1 MIKDLTKDE
10 MLWRY
15 ENLMEFITN
24 EIDENGI
31 KKQPEDEDV
40 NYINDLISGSLVYLH
55 KAGAIK
61 IILHDDKGV
70 DGALFTASRE
80 ECVNTSW
87 IEPDED
93 EITYGDR
100 PNNKEI
106 PVPVLFDEKGNEK
119 YTNISLVFNFPNSN
133 IGSLCKNMIK
143 YLRESCKTDV
153 NVINSVI
160 FLKYCVKDEYYIACL
175 RRVMSFAFIE
185 DFWTSSLQIPSEVE
199 DIIEMVMEVP
209 AQDVY
214 DPFMRTG
221 TNLFYANGKY
231 YAQATNKY
239 FMYATMLWAGVMGR
253 DTEHIEYADCV
264 KSWDATDCDFIMVT
278 PEFGREVVT
287 SDGETESISDFSLE
301 KVLGSMIVKSR
312 RALLLLPTSAL
323 TSNGKSAKLRHDITE
338 ANLLDTVV
346 LLPANVFNKTSIAAT
361 IIYLKAGRKQDDT
374 ITFVDLSSFIKEKE
388 DLDEEKETIDIDQV
402 KEALDK
408 NDKSIINEVY
418 VSDVKERDYEW
429 YAPNYME
436 NVKKSPAGNREVLLS
451 ELLEP
456 LEDSEVGIN
465 IFSRKIIR
473 EEYLVSDP
481 FVEYVQKLEPA
492 RLTAKV
498 KSYLSSLNESE
509 DEEEGE
515 EDKEEDDENKYDMYK
530 GSPFVVQYG
539 EKELKTYYH
548 EFEYDLFRDVSVPK
562 SCHAYRINP
571 DLIDVNY
578 LRFLLAQIDK
588 ESNGELRRNGIKRW
602 SGDKGIN
609 PVLSIPLSLEDQR
622 RIYEDAKLNAAVEKA
637 RKEGLDKAIDSMK
650 QEYMMEVRMRKHDM
664 KPFLSQLDSQ
674 AKLITFYLDKI
685 EGNDDVV
692 SAIRQKLTGISN
704 AVSELRLHLNRLTE
718 EDIYGTPE
726 VFNPLEI
733 LNELTGTFSNYS
745 VALEVDMV
753 ALKEAQIDIP
763 EIFISKVDFS
773 TLATTI
779 IENAVSHAFTGEDK
793 DYKVLITLSYNA
805 NKDVFT
811 IDFKNNGNPM
821 PQGMDKFRYGLKGE
835 KGAKSQGSGLGG
847 YRVKSITRHYNGD
860 YDVFCNRMQNTT
872 TIRVMFPKYNANE

>member
-15 ENLMEFITN
+15 ANLMEFISN

-31 KKQPEDEDV
+31 EKQSEDKDV
-40 NYINDLISGSLVYLH
+40 DYINDLISGSLVYLQ
-55 KAGAIK
+55 KAGAIN
-61 IILHDDKGV
+61 IVLHNDEIV
-70 DGALFTASRE
+70 DGVMFTSSRE

-119 YTNISLVFNFPNSN
+119 YTKISLVFDFPNSN
-133 IGSLCKNMIK
+133 IGRLCKRMIE
-143 YLRESCKTDV
+143 YLRNSCKKDV
-153 NVINSVI
+153 NVINSVV
-160 FLKYCVKDEYYIACL
+160 FLKYCVKEEFYIACL
-175 RRVMSFAFIE
+175 RRVMLFAFI
-185 DFWTSSLQIPSEVE
+185 DDTWTNSLQIPSEVD
-199 DIIEMVMEVP
+199 DIIEMVMEDA

-231 YAQATNKY
+231 HAQATNKY
-239 FMYATMLWAGVMGR
+239 FMYATMLWAGVMGS
-253 DTEHIEYADCV
+253 DTEHIEYVDCV
-264 KSWDATDCDFIMVT
+264 SNWDATDCDFIIVT
-278 PEFGREVVT
+278 PEFGKEVVT
-287 SDGETESISDFSLE
+287 SDNETESISSFSLE
-301 KVLGSMIVKSR
+301 KVLGSMNVENR
-312 RALLLLPTSAL
+312 RALLLLPASAL
-323 TSNGKSAKLRHDITE
+323 TSNGKTAKLRHDITE

-361 IIYLKAGRKQDDT
+361 IIYLKTGRKQDDP
-374 ITFVDLSSFIKEKE
+374 INFADLSSFILDK
-388 DLDEEKETIDIDQV
+388 DLLDDLRDEEKDTIDIDKV
-402 KEALDK
+402 KEIVDK
-408 NDKSIINEVY
+408 NDKMFINEVS
-418 VSDVKERDYEW
+418 VSDIQEREYEW
-429 YAPNYME
+429 YAPNYM
-436 NVKKSPAGNREVLLS
+436 NHVKQVPAGYRKLLLS

-456 LEDSEVGIN
+456 SEEEGTVL
-465 IFSRKIIR
+465 FSGVMVR
-473 EEYLVSDP
+473 EEYLVSNP
-481 FVEYVQKLEPA
+481 FEEYEQNPKLGKH
-492 RLTAKV
+492 L
-498 KSYLSSLNESE
+498 LSLINH
-509 DEEEGE
+509 
-515 EDKEEDDENKYDMYK
+515 EDKEDDAEEDADNYDVYK

-548 EFEYDLFRDVSVPK
+548 ELVTNFDMFRTVSVPK
-562 SCHAYRINP
+562 NCCAYRINP

-578 LRFLLAQIDK
+578 LRLLLAQIDK

-602 SGDKGIN
+602 SGGKGIN
-609 PVLSIPLSLEDQR
+609 PILLIPLSLDEQR

-685 EGNDDVV
+685 EGNDEVV
-692 SAIRQKLTGISN
+692 TAIRQKLTGISN

-718 EDIYGTPE
+718 EDIYGSPE
-726 VFNPLEI
+726 VMNPLEI

-745 VALEVDMV
+745 VALEVDTV
-753 ALKEAQIDIP
+753 ALKEAKIDTP

-779 IENAVSHAFTGEDK
+779 IENAVTHAFTDEGE
-793 DYKVLITLSYNA
+793 DYKVLISLSYNA

-835 KGAKSQGSGLGG
+835 KGAKSHGTGLGG

-872 TIRVMFPKYNANE
+872 TIRVIFPKYNSHE

>member
-1 MIKDLTKDE
+1 MMMELTKDE

-15 ENLMEFITN
+15 ESLMDYITN
-24 EIDENGI
+24 EIEENGI
-31 KKQPEDEDV
+31 ELQPEDKDV
-40 NYINDLISGSLVYLH
+40 DYFNDLISGSLVYLQ
-55 KAGAIK
+55 KAGAIN
-61 IILHDDKGV
+61 IFLHNEDDV
-70 DGALFTASRE
+70 DGAMFTSTRE
-80 ECVNTSW
+80 ECIKTSW
-87 IEPDED
+87 IEPTED
-93 EITYGDR
+93 DMTYFDR
-100 PNNKEI
+100 PSKKEI
-106 PVPVLFDEKGNEK
+106 PVPVLFDEKGYEK
-119 YTNISLVFNFPNSN
+119 YTKISLVFNFPNSN
-133 IGSLCKNMIK
+133 IGKLCERMIA
-143 YLRESCKTDV
+143 YLRNSCKKDV
-153 NVINSVI
+153 NVINSVV
-160 FLKYCVKDEYYIACL
+160 FLKYCVKEEFYIACL
-175 RRVMSFAFIE
+175 RRVMIGAFI
-185 DFWTSSLQIPSEVE
+185 DDHWTSSLQIPTEVD
-199 DIIEMVMEVP
+199 DIIDMIKDDDTI
-209 AQDVY
+209 DVY

-231 YAQATNKY
+231 HAQATNKY
-239 FMYATMLWAGVMGR
+239 YMYATMLWAGVIGL

-264 KSWDATDCDFIMVT
+264 SNWDASDCDFIMVT

-287 SDGETESISDFSLE
+287 SDGETESISSFSLE
-301 KVLGSMIVKSR
+301 KVLGSMNIENR
-312 RALLLLPTSAL
+312 RALLLLPASVL
-323 TSNGKSAKLRHDITE
+323 TSNGKMAKLRHDITE

-361 IIYLKAGRKQDDT
+361 IIYLKNGRKQDDH
-374 ITFVDLSSFIKEKE
+374 ITFVDLSSFIIDKDEVDE
-388 DLDEEKETIDIDQV
+388 YLDEEKDIIDINQV
-402 KEALDK
+402 KKAIDENNK
-408 NDKSIINEVY
+408 KFINEVS
-418 VSDVKERDYEW
+418 VSDVKEREYEW
-429 YAPNYME
+429 YVPNYMDH
-436 NVKKSPAGNREVLLS
+436 VKQVPAGYRNILLS

-456 LEDSEVGIN
+456 LEDGEL
-465 IFSRKIIR
+465 FSYSGNCIR
-473 EEYLVSDP
+473 EEYLVSNP
-481 FVEYVQKLEPA
+481 FEEYEQNPKQGEPYILKNKIRQAVGLE
-492 RLTAKV
+492 
-498 KSYLSSLNESE
+498 
-509 DEEEGE
+509 D
-515 EDKEEDDENKYDMYK
+515 DKEDDDKYEYDVYK
-530 GSPFVVQYG
+530 GTPFVVQYG

-548 EFEYDLFRDVSVPK
+548 EFNSIMFRDVCVPK
-562 SCHAYRINP
+562 SCCAYRINT

-578 LRFLLAQIDK
+578 LRLLLAQIDK

-602 SGDKGIN
+602 SGGKGIN
-609 PVLSIPLSLEDQR
+609 PVLLIPLSLEEQKH
-622 RIYEDAKLNAAVEKA
+622 IYEAAKLNAAVEKA

-718 EDIYGTPE
+718 EDIYGSPE
-726 VFNPLEI
+726 VVNPLEI

-745 VALEVDMV
+745 VTLEVDMV
-753 ALKEAQIDIP
+753 ALKEAQIDTP

>member
-1 MIKDLTKDE
+1 MKDLTKDE

-15 ENLMEFITN
+15 VNLTEYITN
-24 EIDENGI
+24 EIEENNI
-31 KKQPEDEDV
+31 EVQSEDKDV
-40 NYINDLISGSLVYLH
+40 DYINDLICGSLVYLL
-55 KAGAIK
+55 KAGAIN
-61 IILHDDKGV
+61 IVLHNDEDV
-70 DGALFTASRE
+70 DGAIFTASRE

-93 EITYGDR
+93 EYKYGDR
-100 PNNKEI
+100 PSKREI
-106 PVPVLFDEKGNEK
+106 PVPVLFKEKGNEK
-119 YTNISLVFNFPNSN
+119 YSKISLAFDFPNSN
-133 IGSLCKNMIK
+133 IGRMCKRMIE
-143 YLRESCKTDV
+143 YLRNSCKKDV
-153 NVINSVI
+153 NVINSVV
-160 FLKYCVKDEYYIACL
+160 FLKYCVTEDLYIQCL
-175 RRVMSFAFIE
+175 RRVMTFAFID
-185 DFWTSSLQIPSEVE
+185 DFWTSSLQTPSEVD
-199 DIIEMVMEVP
+199 DILGMVMEDA
-209 AQDVY
+209 AQNVY

-221 TNLFYANGKY
+221 INLFYANGKY
-231 YAQATNKY
+231 HAQATNKFY
-239 FMYATMLWAGVMGR
+239 MYATMLWAGVSGL

-264 KSWDATDCDFIMVT
+264 KNWDATDCDFIMVT
-278 PEFGREVVT
+278 PEFGKEVVT
-287 SDGETESISDFSLE
+287 SDGETESISSFSLE
-301 KVLGSMIVKSR
+301 KVLGSMNIENR
-312 RALLLLPTSAL
+312 RALLLLPASAL
-323 TSNGKSAKLRHDITE
+323 SSNGKTAKLRHDITE

-346 LLPANVFNKTSIAAT
+346 MLPANVFNKTSIAAT
-361 IIYLKAGRKQDDT
+361 IIYLKTGRKQGDP
-374 ITFVDLSSFIKEKE
+374 ITFVDFSSFIEEKE
-388 DLDEEKETIDIDQV
+388 DLDEEKDTIDIERV
-402 KEALDK
+402 KEAIDK
-408 NDKSIINEVY
+408 NDKNFINEVS
-418 VSDVKERDYEW
+418 VSDVREREYEW
-429 YAPNYME
+429 YVPNYMDY
-436 NVKKSPAGNREVLLS
+436 VKQVPAGYRKILLS
-451 ELLEP
+451 KLLEP
-456 LEDSEVGIN
+456 LEETDGSALIGCVV
-465 IFSRKIIR
+465 R
-473 EEYLVSDP
+473 EDYLVSNP
-481 FVEYVQKLEPA
+481 FEEYVQNPKPF
-492 RLTAKV
+492 
-498 KSYLSSLNESE
+498 KSSFISNLC
-509 DEEEGE
+509 
-515 EDKEEDDENKYDMYK
+515 EDKKDDDDDDGEDDESDKYYSYK
-530 GSPFVVQYG
+530 GTPFVVQYG

-548 EFEYDLFRDVSVPK
+548 EFELGLFREVNVPK
-562 SCHAYRINP
+562 SCHAYRINN
-571 DLIDVNY
+571 DLIDINY
-578 LRFLLAQIDK
+578 LRLRLAQIDK

-602 SGDKGIN
+602 EGGKGIN
-609 PVLSIPLSLEDQR
+609 PALLIPLSLEEQR
-622 RIYEDAKLNAAVEKA
+622 HIYEDAKLNEAVEKA

-718 EDIYGTPE
+718 EDIYGSPE
-726 VFNPLEI
+726 VVNPLEI

-745 VALEVDMV
+745 VTLEVDML
-753 ALKEAQIDIP
+753 ALKEAQIDTP

>member
-1 MIKDLTKDE
+1 MMKDLTKDE

-15 ENLMEFITN
+15 VNLTEYITN
-24 EIDENGI
+24 EIEENNI
-31 KKQPEDEDV
+31 EVQSEDKDV
-40 NYINDLISGSLVYLH
+40 DYINDLICGSLVYLL
-55 KAGAIK
+55 KAGAIN
-61 IILHDDKGV
+61 IVLHNDEDV
-70 DGALFTASRE
+70 DGATFTASRE

-87 IEPDED
+87 IEPDKDDMTYD
-93 EITYGDR
+93 ER
-100 PNNKEI
+100 PSNKEI
-106 PVPVLFDEKGNEK
+106 PVPILFDEEGNEK
-119 YTNISLVFNFPNSN
+119 YTRISLVFDFPNSN
-133 IGSLCKNMIK
+133 IGKMCKRMIS
-143 YLRESCKTDV
+143 YLRNSCKKDV
-153 NVINSVI
+153 NVINSIV
-160 FLKYCVKDEYYIACL
+160 FLKYCVTEELYTQCL
-175 RRVMSFAFIE
+175 RRAMSFAFID
-185 DFWTSSLQIPSEVE
+185 DFWTTSLQIPSEVD
-199 DIIEMVMEVP
+199 DIIGMVMEDA

-231 YAQATNKY
+231 HAQATNKF
-239 FMYATMLWAGVMGR
+239 FMYATMLWAGIIGS

-264 KSWDATDCDFIMVT
+264 DNWDATGCDFIMVT
-278 PEFGREVVT
+278 PEFGRELVT
-287 SDGETESISDFSLE
+287 SDGEKDSISSFALE
-301 KVLGSMIVKSR
+301 KVLGSMTVVNR
-312 RALLLLPTSAL
+312 RALLLLPASAL
-323 TSNGKSAKLRHDITE
+323 TSNGKMAKLRHDITE

-346 LLPANVFNKTSIAAT
+346 LLPANVFNRTSIAAT
-361 IIYLKAGRKQDDT
+361 IIYLKTGRKHDDP
-374 ITFVDLSSFIKEKE
+374 ITFVDFSSFIKDKE
-388 DLDEEKETIDIDQV
+388 DLDEEKDTIDIDLV
-402 KEALDK
+402 KKAIDK
-408 NDKSIINEVY
+408 NDKMFINEVSL
-418 VSDVKERDYEW
+418 SDVKEREYEW
-429 YAPNYME
+429 YVPNYMDF
-436 NVKKSPAGNREVLLS
+436 VKQVPAGYRKVLLS

-456 LEDSEVGIN
+456 LEEGEMLSYSGN
-465 IFSRKIIR
+465 IVR
-473 EEYLVSDP
+473 EEYLVSNP
-481 FVEYVQKLEPA
+481 FEVYEQNPKPG
-492 RLTAKV
+492 
-498 KSYLSSLNESE
+498 KSFFLSNQSEEDE
-509 DEEEGE
+509 DEEDEDE
-515 EDKEEDDENKYDMYK
+515 EDNHDQYDVYK

-548 EFEYDLFRDVSVPK
+548 EFISAFRDVSVPK

-578 LRFLLAQIDK
+578 LRLRLAQIDK

-602 SGDKGIN
+602 EGSKGIN
-609 PVLSIPLSLEDQR
+609 PVLLIPLSLEEQR

-726 VFNPLEI
+726 VVNPLDI

-745 VALEVDMV
+745 VALEVDTV
-753 ALKEAQIDIP
+753 ALKEAQIETP

-779 IENAVSHAFTGEDK
+779 IENAVSHAFIGESK

-805 NKDVFT
+805 VKDVFT

-835 KGAKSQGSGLGG
+835 KGAKSHGTGLGG
-847 YRVKSITRHYNGD
+847 YRVKSITRHYDGD
-860 YDVFCNRMQNTT
+860 YDVFCNRIQNTT
-872 TIRVMFPKYNANE
+872 TIRVIFPQYNAHE

>member
-1 MIKDLTKDE
+1 MIQNLTEDE

-15 ENLMEFITN
+15 ENLMLYITAK
-24 EIDENGI
+24 IS
-31 KKQPEDEDV
+31 EDDIEKLSEDRDV
-40 NYINDLISGSLVYLH
+40 DYINDLISGSLVYLQ
-55 KAGAIK
+55 KVGAIN
-61 IILHDDKGV
+61 IVLHNEEDI
-70 DGALFTASRE
+70 DGAIFTASRE
-80 ECVNTSW
+80 DCINTSW

-93 EITYGDR
+93 EPTVDCR
-100 PNNKEI
+100 PNDKII
-106 PVPVLFDEKGNEK
+106 PVPVLFEEKGNEK
-119 YTNISLVFNFPNSN
+119 YTRISLVFDFPNSN
-133 IGSLCKNMIK
+133 IGRMCKRMIA
-143 YLRESCKTDV
+143 YLRNSWKKDV
-153 NVINSVI
+153 DVINSVV
-160 FLKYCVKDEYYIACL
+160 FLKYCVKEELYFRCL
-175 RRVMSFAFIE
+175 RRVMSFAFID

-199 DIIEMVMEVP
+199 EIIEMVMEDP

-231 YAQATNKY
+231 HAQATNKY
-239 FMYATMLWAGVMGR
+239 FMYATMLWAGVMGS

-264 KSWDATDCDFIMVT
+264 NNWDATDCDFIIVT
-278 PEFGREVVT
+278 PEFGREVIS
-287 SDGETESISDFSLE
+287 SDGETESISSFSLE
-301 KVLGSMIVKSR
+301 KVLGSMNVENR
-312 RALLLLPTSAL
+312 RALLLLPASAL
-323 TSNGKSAKLRHDITE
+323 TSTGKIAKIRHDITE

-361 IIYLKAGRKQDDT
+361 IIYLKNGRKQDDP
-374 ITFVDLSSFIKEKE
+374 ITFVDLSSLIKVKDDE
-388 DLDEEKETIDIDQV
+388 DLEEEKDTIDINQV
-402 KEALDK
+402 KYIDK
-408 NDKSIINEVY
+408 NDKRFVSEVSM
-418 VSDVKERDYEW
+418 SDVKDREYEW
-429 YAPNYME
+429 YVPNYMD
-436 NVKKSPAGNREVLLS
+436 NVEQVPAGYRKVLLS
-451 ELLEP
+451 EILEP
-456 LEDSEVGIN
+456 LEEDYGMFSLSECIV
-465 IFSRKIIR
+465 R
-473 EEYLVSDP
+473 EEYLVSNP
-481 FVEYVQKLEPA
+481 FEEYIQNPKPL
-492 RLTAKV
+492 KG
-498 KSYLSSLNESE
+498 YLSPKRPKYDN
-509 DEEEGE
+509 D
-515 EDKEEDDENKYDMYK
+515 DEDDVNKYCSYK
-530 GSPFVVQYG
+530 GSPFVVQYD

-548 EFEYDLFRDVSVPK
+548 EFEFGLFREVNVPK

-578 LRFLLAQIDK
+578 LRLLLAQIDK
-588 ESNGELRRNGIKRW
+588 EFNGELRRNGIKRW
-602 SGDKGIN
+602 EGGKGIN
-609 PVLSIPLSLEDQR
+609 PVLHIPLSLEEQR
-622 RIYEDAKLNAAVEKA
+622 RIYEDAKLNEAVEKA

-718 EDIYGTPE
+718 EDIYGSPE
-726 VFNPLEI
+726 VVNPLDI

-745 VALEVDMV
+745 VALEVDIV
-753 ALKEAQIDIP
+753 ALKEAQIDTP

-779 IENAVSHAFTGEDK
+779 IENAVSHAFTGEGK

-805 NKDVFT
+805 NKDFIT

-835 KGAKSQGSGLGG
+835 KGAKSHGSGLGG

>member
-1 MIKDLTKDE
+1 MIQDLTKEE

-15 ENLMEFITN
+15 ENLMEFITR
-24 EIDENGI
+24 EISDDDIE
-31 KKQPEDEDV
+31 KQPEDEDV
-40 NYINDLISGSLVYLH
+40 DYISDLISGSLVYLY
-55 KAGAIK
+55 KVGAISLF
-61 IILHDDKGV
+61 LHNDEDV
-70 DGALFTASRE
+70 DGAMFTASRE
-80 ECVNTSW
+80 ECINTSW

-93 EITYGDR
+93 GVAYGER
-100 PNNKEI
+100 PNNKVI
-106 PVPVLFDEKGNEK
+106 PVPVLFNEKGNEK
-119 YTNISLVFNFPNSN
+119 YTRISLVCDFPDTN
-133 IGSLCKNMIK
+133 IGRLCKRMIA
-143 YLRESCKTDV
+143 YLRNSCKKDV
-153 NVINSVI
+153 DVINIIV
-160 FLKYCVKDEYYIACL
+160 FLKYYMKEEYYISCL
-175 RRVMSFAFIE
+175 GRVMLFAFIE
-185 DFWTSSLQIPSEVE
+185 DHWTHSFQTPSEVD
-199 DIIEMVMEVP
+199 DIFDMVVEEA

-221 TNLFYANGKY
+221 TNLFYARGKY

-239 FMYATMLWAGVMGR
+239 YMYATMLWAGVIGL
-253 DTEHIEYADCV
+253 DTEHIELADCIRN
-264 KSWDATDCDFIMVT
+264 WDASDCDFIIAT
-278 PEFGREVVT
+278 PEFGKEVET
-287 SDGETESISDFSLE
+287 SDGEKESISSFSLE
-301 KVLGSMIVKSR
+301 KVLGSMNVENR
-312 RALLLLPTSAL
+312 RALLLLPASAL
-323 TSNGKSAKLRHDITE
+323 SSNGKTAKLRHDITE

-361 IIYLKAGRKQDDT
+361 IIYLKTGRKPDEP
-374 ITFVDLSSFIKEKE
+374 IKFWDLSSFIKDKE
-388 DLDEEKETIDIDQV
+388 VYEELQDEEKDTIDIDKV
-402 KEALDK
+402 KEVIDK
-408 NDKSIINEVY
+408 NDKMFINKVF
-418 VSDVKERDYEW
+418 VSDVKEREYEW
-429 YAPNYME
+429 YVPNYMDH
-436 NVKKSPAGNREVLLS
+436 VKQIPAGYRNVSLS

-456 LEDSEVGIN
+456 MEEGD
-465 IFSRKIIR
+465 FSYSGFFVR
-473 EEYLVSDP
+473 EKYLVSNP
-481 FVEYVQKLEPA
+481 FEEYEQNPKLG
-492 RLTAKV
+492 
-498 KSYLSSLNESE
+498 KSVFSLNQPE
-509 DEEEGE
+509 DEEDEI
-515 EDKEEDDENKYDMYK
+515 EEDDEDLYDVYK

-539 EKELKTYYH
+539 EEELKTYYH
-548 EFEYDLFRDVSVPK
+548 EFTFGLFRYVSVPK
-562 SCHAYRINP
+562 SCCAYRINP

-578 LRFLLAQIDK
+578 LRLRLAQIDK

-602 SGDKGIN
+602 EGGKGIN
-609 PVLSIPLSLEDQR
+609 PILLIPLSLEEQR

-726 VFNPLEI
+726 VVNPLDI

-745 VALEVDMV
+745 VALEIDTV
-753 ALKEAQIDIP
+753 ALKEAQIDFP

-779 IENAVSHAFTGEDK
+779 IENAVSHAFIGESK

-805 NKDVFT
+805 IKDVFT

-835 KGAKSQGSGLGG
+835 KGAKSHGTGLGG
-847 YRVKSITRHYNGD
+847 YRVKSITRHYDGD
-860 YDVFCNRMQNTT
+860 YDVFCNRIQNTT
-872 TIRVMFPKYNANE
+872 TIRVIFPKYNAHE

>member
-1 MIKDLTKDE
+1 MIQDLTKDE

-15 ENLMEFITN
+15 ESLMDYVTN
-24 EIDENGI
+24 EISEDEI
-31 KKQPEDEDV
+31 ELQPEDKDV
-40 NYINDLISGSLVYLH
+40 EYIKDLISGSLVYLE

-61 IILHDDKGV
+61 IVLHNDDEAI
-70 DGALFTASRE
+70 DGAMFTASRE
-80 ECVNTSW
+80 ECINTSW
-87 IEPDED
+87 IEPTED
-93 EITYGDR
+93 DMTYENR
-100 PNNKEI
+100 PSNREI
-106 PVPVLFDEKGNEK
+106 PVPILFDEKGNEK
-119 YTNISLVFNFPNSN
+119 YTKISLVFDFPDSN
-133 IGSLCKNMIK
+133 IGRLCKRMIA
-143 YLRESCKTDV
+143 YLRISCKKDV
-153 NVINSVI
+153 NVINSVV
-160 FLKYCVKDEYYIACL
+160 FLKYCVTEELYIRCL
-175 RRVMSFAFIE
+175 RRVMLFAFIE
-185 DFWTSSLQIPSEVE
+185 DHWTYSLQIPSEVDDVIGMIME
-199 DIIEMVMEVP
+199 D
-209 AQDVY
+209 AAHDVY

-221 TNLFYANGKY
+221 TNLFYASGEY
-231 YAQATNKY
+231 HAQATNKY
-239 FMYATMLWAGVMGR
+239 YMYATMLWAGVIGY

-264 KSWDATDCDFIMVT
+264 SNWDASDCDFIMVT

-287 SDGETESISDFSLE
+287 SDGETESISSFSLE
-301 KVLGSMIVKSR
+301 KVLGSMNVENR

-323 TSNGKSAKLRHDITE
+323 TANGKMAKIRHDITE

-361 IIYLKAGRKQDDT
+361 IVYLKTGRKQEGP
-374 ITFVDLSSFIKEKE
+374 ITFVDLSSFVNEKE
-388 DLDEEKETIDIDQV
+388 DLDEEIDTIDVNRVSETIE
-402 KEALDK
+402 KKDK
-408 NDKSIINEVY
+408 RFINEV
-418 VSDVKERDYEW
+418 SLLDVKEREYEW
-429 YAPNYME
+429 YAPNYMDH
-436 NVKKSPAGNREVLLS
+436 VRQVPAGYRKVLLS

-456 LEDSEVGIN
+456 LEDDSSSLSEHVV
-465 IFSRKIIR
+465 R
-473 EEYLVSDP
+473 EEYLVSNP
-481 FVEYVQKLEPA
+481 FEEYEHAPKPL
-492 RLTAKV
+492 
-498 KSYLSSLNESE
+498 KSFLSPKHHENDDD
-509 DEEEGE
+509 DEEIIE
-515 EDKEEDDENKYDMYK
+515 KYCPYK
-530 GSPFVVQYG
+530 GNPFVVQYG

-548 EFEYDLFRDVSVPK
+548 EFEFGLFREVHVPK
-562 SCHAYRINP
+562 SCCAYRINP

-578 LRFLLAQIDK
+578 LRLRLAQIDK

-602 SGDKGIN
+602 EGGKGVN
-609 PVLSIPLSLEDQR
+609 PVLLIPLSLDEQR
-622 RIYEDAKLNAAVEKA
+622 SIYEDAKLNEAVEKA
-637 RKEGLDKAIDSMK
+637 RREGLDKAIDSMK

-726 VFNPLEI
+726 VVNPLDI

-745 VALEVDMV
+745 VELEVDTV
-753 ALKEAQIDIP
+753 ALKEAQIDTP

-779 IENAVSHAFTGEDK
+779 IENAVAHAFTGKGK

-835 KGAKSQGSGLGG
+835 KGAKSHGTGLGG

-860 YDVFCNRMQNTT
+860 YDVFCSRIIVNNRTQNTT
-872 TIRVMFPKYNANE
+872 TIRVMFPKYNSHE

>member
-24 EIDENGI
+24 EIEENDI
-31 KKQPEDEDV
+31 EVQSEDKDV
-40 NYINDLISGSLVYLH
+40 DFISDLISGSLVYLQ
-55 KAGAIK
+55 KVGAIN
-61 IILHDDKGV
+61 IVLHNDTAV
-70 DGALFTASRE
+70 DGVMFTASRE
-80 ECVNTSW
+80 ECIKTSW

-93 EITYGDR
+93 EITYGSR

-106 PVPVLFDEKGNEK
+106 PVPVLFDEKGYEK
-119 YTNISLVFNFPNSN
+119 YTRISLVFDFPDSN
-133 IGSLCKNMIK
+133 IGRLCKRMIA
-143 YLRESCKTDV
+143 YLRNSCKKDV
-153 NVINSVI
+153 NVINSIV
-160 FLKYCVKDEYYIACL
+160 FLKYCVTENYYVGCL
-175 RRVMSFAFIE
+175 HRVMIGAFI
-185 DFWTSSLQIPSEVE
+185 DDHWTSSLQIPSEVN
-199 DIIEMVMEVP
+199 DIIDMIKDDDT
-209 AQDVY
+209 QDVY

-221 TNLFYANGKY
+221 TNLFHANGKY
-231 YAQATNKY
+231 HAQATNKY
-239 FMYATMLWAGVMGR
+239 YMYATMLWAGVMGL

-264 KSWDATDCDFIMVT
+264 SNWDATDCDFIIVT

-287 SDGETESISDFSLE
+287 SDGETESISSFSLE
-301 KVLGSMIVKSR
+301 KVLGSMNVENR
-312 RALLLLPTSAL
+312 RALLLLPASAL
-323 TSNGKSAKLRHDITE
+323 TSNGKMAKLRHDITE

-361 IIYLKAGRKQDDT
+361 IIYLKTGRNQDDP
-374 ITFVDLSSFIKEKE
+374 ITFMDLSSFVIDKEY
-388 DLDEEKETIDIDQV
+388 LDEEKDTIDINQV
-402 KEALDK
+402 KEAINK
-408 NDKSIINEVY
+408 NDKLFFNKVSI
-418 VSDVKERDYEW
+418 SDVKEREYEW
-429 YAPNYME
+429 YAPNYMDH
-436 NVKKSPAGNREVLLS
+436 VKQVPAGYRKVSLS

-456 LEDSEVGIN
+456 LEEGEMFSHSGN
-465 IFSRKIIR
+465 IVR
-473 EEYLVSDP
+473 EEYLVSNP
-481 FVEYVQKLEPA
+481 FEEYEQNPKPG
-492 RLTAKV
+492 
-498 KSYLSSLNESE
+498 KSILSQNQPE
-509 DEEEGE
+509 DEE
-515 EDKEEDDENKYDMYK
+515 DDNDEDDDKYDIYN
-530 GSPFVVQYG
+530 GSPFVIQYG

-548 EFEYDLFRDVSVPK
+548 EFDFGLFRDVCVPQ
-562 SCHAYRINP
+562 SCYAYRINP

-578 LRFLLAQIDK
+578 LRLLLAQIDK

-602 SGDKGIN
+602 EGDTGIN
-609 PVLSIPLSLEDQR
+609 PVILIPLSLEEQR
-622 RIYEDAKLNAAVEKA
+622 RIYKDEKLNAAVEKA

-674 AKLITFYLDKI
+674 AKLITFYLNKI

-718 EDIYGTPE
+718 EDIFGSPE
-726 VFNPLEI
+726 VVNPLDI
-733 LNELTGTFSNYS
+733 LNELIGTFSNYS
-745 VALEVDMV
+745 VALEVDTV
-753 ALKEAQIDIP
+753 ALKEAQIDTP

-779 IENAVSHAFTGEDK
+779 IENAVSHAFTDEGKE
-793 DYKVLITLSYNA
+793 YKVLITLSYNA

-835 KGAKSQGSGLGG
+835 KGAKSHGSGLGG

-860 YDVFCNRMQNTT
+860 YDVFCNRIQNTT
-872 TIRVMFPKYNANE
+872 TIRVMFPKYNSHE

>member
-1 MIKDLTKDE
+1 MIQDLTKDE

-31 KKQPEDEDV
+31 EEQPEDKDV
-40 NYINDLISGSLVYLH
+40 NNISELISGSLVYLQ

-61 IILHDDKGV
+61 IVLHNEKGV
-70 DGALFTASRE
+70 DGAMFTASRE
-80 ECVNTSW
+80 ECVKSSW
-87 IEPDED
+87 IEPEEY
-93 EITYGDR
+93 EIAYGNR

-106 PVPVLFDEKGNEK
+106 PVPILFEEEGYEKFS
-119 YTNISLVFNFPNSN
+119 NISLVFDFPNST
-133 IGSLCKNMIK
+133 IGSLCKKMVA
-143 YLRESCKTDV
+143 YLRNSCKKDV
-153 NVINSVI
+153 NVINSVV
-160 FLKYCVKDEYYIACL
+160 FLEFCVRKDLYTGCL
-175 RRVMSFAFIE
+175 RRVMYSAFIE
-185 DFWTSSLQIPSEVE
+185 DTWTHSLQIPSEVD
-199 DIIEMVMEVP
+199 DIIGMVMED
-209 AQDVY
+209 AAHDVY

-231 YAQATNKY
+231 HAQATDKY
-239 FMYATMLWAGVMGR
+239 YMYATMLWAGVMGF
-253 DTEHIEYADCV
+253 DTEHIEYADCI
-264 KSWDATDCDFIMVT
+264 SNWDASDCDFIMVT

-287 SDGETESISDFSLE
+287 PDGEKESISAFSLE
-301 KVLGSMIVKSR
+301 KVLGSMNFDNR
-312 RALLLLPTSAL
+312 RALLLLPASAL
-323 TSNGKSAKLRHDITE
+323 TSNGKTAKLRHDITE

-346 LLPANVFNKTSIAAT
+346 LLPANIFDNTSIAAT
-361 IIYLKAGRKQDDT
+361 IIYLKDGRNQDDP
-374 ITFVDLSSFIKEKE
+374 ITFVDLSSFIIEKE
-388 DLDEEKETIDIDQV
+388 DLDEEKDTLDIDRV
-402 KEALDK
+402 KDAIDK
-408 NDKSIINEVY
+408 NDKRFINEVS
-418 VSDVKERDYEW
+418 VVDVKEREYEW
-429 YAPNYME
+429 YAPNYM
-436 NVKKSPAGNREVLLS
+436 NHVKQVPAGYRKVLLS

-456 LEDSEVGIN
+456 LEEGEMYS
-465 IFSRKIIR
+465 FSGNIIR
-473 EEYLVSDP
+473 EEYLVSNP
-481 FVEYVQKLEPA
+481 FEEYVQNPKPG
-492 RLTAKV
+492 
-498 KSYLSSLNESE
+498 KSLFSQNQPE

-515 EDKEEDDENKYDMYK
+515 EEDNEEDKYDIYK
-530 GSPFVVQYG
+530 GSPFVIQFG

-548 EFEYDLFRDVSVPK
+548 EFELGLFRDVSVPK
-562 SCHAYRINP
+562 SCYAYRINP

-578 LRFLLAQIDK
+578 LRLRLAQIDK

-602 SGDKGIN
+602 EGGKGIN
-609 PVLSIPLSLEDQR
+609 PVLLIPLSLEEQR
-622 RIYEDAKLNAAVEKA
+622 RIYDDAKLNAAVEKA

-692 SAIRQKLTGISN
+692 FAIRQKLTGISN

-718 EDIYGTPE
+718 EDIYGSPE
-726 VFNPLEI
+726 VVNPLDI

-745 VALEVDMV
+745 VALEVDTV
-753 ALKEAQIDIP
+753 AFKEAQIDTP

-779 IENAVSHAFTGEDK
+779 IENAVSHAFSGEEK
-793 DYKVLITLSYNA
+793 EYKVLITLSYNA

-835 KGAKSQGSGLGG
+835 KGAKSHGSGLGG

-872 TIRVMFPKYNANE
+872 TIRVMFPKYNSHE

>member
-1 MIKDLTKDE
+1 MMKDLTKDE

-15 ENLMEFITN
+15 VNLTEYITN
-24 EIDENGI
+24 EIEENNI
-31 KKQPEDEDV
+31 EVQSEDKDV
-40 NYINDLISGSLVYLH
+40 DYINDLICGSLVYLL
-55 KAGAIK
+55 KAGAIN
-61 IILHDDKGV
+61 IVLHNDEDV
-70 DGALFTASRE
+70 DGAIFTASRE

-87 IEPDED
+87 IEPDKDDMTYD
-93 EITYGDR
+93 ER
-100 PNNKEI
+100 PSNKEI
-106 PVPVLFDEKGNEK
+106 PVPILFDEEGNEK
-119 YTNISLVFNFPNSN
+119 YTRISLVFDFPNSN
-133 IGSLCKNMIK
+133 IGKMCKRMIA
-143 YLRESCKTDV
+143 YLRNSCKKDV
-153 NVINSVI
+153 NVINSIV
-160 FLKYCVKDEYYIACL
+160 FLKYCVTEELYTQCL
-175 RRVMSFAFIE
+175 RRAMSFAFID
-185 DFWTSSLQIPSEVE
+185 DFWTTSLQIPSEVD
-199 DIIEMVMEVP
+199 DIIGMVMEDA

-231 YAQATNKY
+231 HAQATNKF
-239 FMYATMLWAGVMGR
+239 FMYATMLWAGIIGS

-264 KSWDATDCDFIMVT
+264 DNWDATGCDFIMVT
-278 PEFGREVVT
+278 PEFGRELVT
-287 SDGETESISDFSLE
+287 SDGEKESISSFALE
-301 KVLGSMIVKSR
+301 KVLGSMTVVNR
-312 RALLLLPTSAL
+312 RALLLLPASAL
-323 TSNGKSAKLRHDITE
+323 TSNGKMAKLRHDITE

-346 LLPANVFNKTSIAAT
+346 LLPANVFNRTSIAAT
-361 IIYLKAGRKQDDT
+361 IIYLKTGRKHDDP
-374 ITFVDLSSFIKEKE
+374 ITFVDFSSFIKDKE
-388 DLDEEKETIDIDQV
+388 DLDEEKDTIEIDLV
-402 KEALDK
+402 KKAIDK
-408 NDKSIINEVY
+408 NDKMFINEVSL
-418 VSDVKERDYEW
+418 SDVKEREYEW
-429 YAPNYME
+429 YVPNYMDF
-436 NVKKSPAGNREVLLS
+436 VKQVPAGYRKVLLS

-456 LEDSEVGIN
+456 LEEGEMLSYSGN
-465 IFSRKIIR
+465 IVR
-473 EEYLVSDP
+473 EEYLVSNP
-481 FVEYVQKLEPA
+481 FEVYEQNPKPG
-492 RLTAKV
+492 
-498 KSYLSSLNESE
+498 KSFFLSNQSEEDE
-509 DEEEGE
+509 DEEDEDE
-515 EDKEEDDENKYDMYK
+515 EDNHDQYDVYK

-548 EFEYDLFRDVSVPK
+548 EFISAFRDVSVPK

-578 LRFLLAQIDK
+578 LRLRLAQIDK

-602 SGDKGIN
+602 EGSKGIN
-609 PVLSIPLSLEDQR
+609 PVLLIPLSLEEQR

-726 VFNPLEI
+726 VVNPLDI

-745 VALEVDMV
+745 VALEVDTV
-753 ALKEAQIDIP
+753 ALKEAQIETP

-779 IENAVSHAFTGEDK
+779 IENAVSHAFIGESK

-805 NKDVFT
+805 VKDVFT

-835 KGAKSQGSGLGG
+835 KGAKSHGTGLGG
-847 YRVKSITRHYNGD
+847 YRVKSITRHYDGD
-860 YDVFCNRMQNTT
+860 YDVFCNRIQNTT
-872 TIRVMFPKYNANE
+872 TIRVIFPKYNAHE

>member
-1 MIKDLTKDE
+1 MIMDLTKDE

-15 ENLMEFITN
+15 ENLMEFIIN
-24 EIDENGI
+24 EIEENDI
-31 KKQPEDEDV
+31 EVQSEDKDV
-40 NYINDLISGSLVYLH
+40 DYISDLICGSLVYLQ
-55 KAGAIK
+55 KAGAIN
-61 IILHDDKGV
+61 IVLHNDEDV
-70 DGALFTASRE
+70 DGVMFTASRE
-80 ECVNTSW
+80 ECINTSW

-93 EITYGDR
+93 ELTYGDR
-100 PNNKEI
+100 PNNKAI
-106 PVPVLFDEKGNEK
+106 PVPILFDEKGNEK
-119 YTNISLVFNFPNSN
+119 YTYISLVFDFPDSN
-133 IGSLCKNMIK
+133 IGRLCKRMIA
-143 YLRESCKTDV
+143 YLRSSCKKDV
-153 NVINSVI
+153 NVINSVV
-160 FLKYCVKDEYYIACL
+160 FLKYCVTEELYAGCL
-175 RRVMSFAFIE
+175 RRVMSFAFI
-185 DFWTSSLQIPSEVE
+185 DDVWTSSSQIPSEVE
-199 DIIEMVMEVP
+199 EIIEMVMEDA

-231 YAQATNKY
+231 HAQATNKY
-239 FMYATMLWAGVMGR
+239 FMYATMLRAGVMGS

-264 KSWDATDCDFIMVT
+264 NNWDAKDCDFIMVT
-278 PEFGREVVT
+278 PEFGKEVVT
-287 SDGETESISDFSLE
+287 SDDETESISSFSLE
-301 KVLGSMIVKSR
+301 KVLGSMNVENR
-312 RALLLLPTSAL
+312 RALLLLPASAL
-323 TSNGKSAKLRHDITE
+323 TSNEKMAKLRHDITE

-361 IIYLKAGRKQDDT
+361 IIYLKNGRKLDDP
-374 ITFVDLSSFIKEKE
+374 ITFLDLSSFIKDKE
-388 DLDEEKETIDIDQV
+388 DLDEEKDTIDINQV
-402 KEALDK
+402 KEAIDK
-408 NDKSIINEVY
+408 NDKRFINEVS
-418 VSDVKERDYEW
+418 VSDVKEREYEW
-429 YAPNYME
+429 YAPNYMDY
-436 NVKKSPAGNREVLLS
+436 VKQVPAGYRKILLS

-456 LEDSEVGIN
+456 LEEGGM
-465 IFSRKIIR
+465 FSYSGNIIR
-473 EEYLVSDP
+473 EEYLVSNPFEEYLQDP
-481 FVEYVQKLEPA
+481 KPG
-492 RLTAKV
+492 
-498 KSYLSSLNESE
+498 KSLLSPNQPE
-509 DEEEGE
+509 D
-515 EDKEEDDENKYDMYK
+515 EEDDEEEDDDDKYDVYK

-548 EFEYDLFRDVSVPK
+548 EFDFGLFRDVSVPK
-562 SCHAYRINP
+562 SCYAYRINP

-578 LRFLLAQIDK
+578 LRLRLAQIDK
-588 ESNGELRRNGIKRW
+588 ETNGELRRNGIKRW
-602 SGDKGIN
+602 EGDTGIN
-609 PVLSIPLSLEDQR
+609 PAILIPLSLEEQR

-718 EDIYGTPE
+718 EDIFGSPE
-726 VFNPLEI
+726 VVNPLDI
-733 LNELTGTFSNYS
+733 LNELIGTFSNYS
-745 VALEVDMV
+745 VALEVDTV

-779 IENAVSHAFTGEDK
+779 IENAVTHAFTDEEK
-793 DYKVLITLSYNA
+793 KYKVLITLSYNA
-805 NKDVFT
+805 SMDVFT

-835 KGAKSQGSGLGG
+835 KGAKSHGTGLGG

-860 YDVFCNRMQNTT
+860 YDVFCNRIQKTT
-872 TIRVMFPKYNANE
+872 TIRVMFPKFNSHE

>member
-1 MIKDLTKDE
+1 MMKDLTKDE

-15 ENLMEFITN
+15 VNLTEYITN
-24 EIDENGI
+24 EIEENNI
-31 KKQPEDEDV
+31 EVQSEDKDV
-40 NYINDLISGSLVYLH
+40 DYINDLICGSLVYLL
-55 KAGAIK
+55 KAGAIN
-61 IILHDDKGV
+61 IVLHNDEDV
-70 DGALFTASRE
+70 DGAIFTASRE

-87 IEPDED
+87 IEPDKDDMTHD
-93 EITYGDR
+93 ER
-100 PNNKEI
+100 PSNKEI
-106 PVPVLFDEKGNEK
+106 PVPILFDEEGNEK
-119 YTNISLVFNFPNSN
+119 YTRISLVFDFPNSN
-133 IGSLCKNMIK
+133 IGKMCKRMIA
-143 YLRESCKTDV
+143 YLRNSCKKDV
-153 NVINSVI
+153 NVINSIV
-160 FLKYCVKDEYYIACL
+160 FLKYCVTEELYTQCL
-175 RRVMSFAFIE
+175 RRAMSFAFID
-185 DFWTSSLQIPSEVE
+185 DFWTTSLQIPSEVD
-199 DIIEMVMEVP
+199 DIIGMVMEDA

-231 YAQATNKY
+231 HAQATNKF
-239 FMYATMLWAGVMGR
+239 FMYATMLWAGIIGS

-264 KSWDATDCDFIMVT
+264 DNWDATGCDFIMVT
-278 PEFGREVVT
+278 PEFGRELVT
-287 SDGETESISDFSLE
+287 SDGEKESISSFALE
-301 KVLGSMIVKSR
+301 KVLGSMTVVNR
-312 RALLLLPTSAL
+312 RALLLLPASAL
-323 TSNGKSAKLRHDITE
+323 TSNGKMAKLRHDITE

-346 LLPANVFNKTSIAAT
+346 LLPANVFNRTSIAAT
-361 IIYLKAGRKQDDT
+361 IIYLKTGRKHDDP
-374 ITFVDLSSFIKEKE
+374 ITFVDFSSFIKDKE
-388 DLDEEKETIDIDQV
+388 DLDEEKDTIDIDLV
-402 KEALDK
+402 KKAIDK
-408 NDKSIINEVY
+408 NDKMFINEVSL
-418 VSDVKERDYEW
+418 SDVKEREYEW
-429 YAPNYME
+429 YVPNYMDF
-436 NVKKSPAGNREVLLS
+436 VKQVPAGYRKVLLS

-456 LEDSEVGIN
+456 LEEGEMLSYSGN
-465 IFSRKIIR
+465 IVR
-473 EEYLVSDP
+473 EEYLVSNP
-481 FVEYVQKLEPA
+481 FEVYEQNPKPG
-492 RLTAKV
+492 
-498 KSYLSSLNESE
+498 KSFFLSNQSEEDE
-509 DEEEGE
+509 DEEDEDE
-515 EDKEEDDENKYDMYK
+515 EDNHDQYDVYK

-548 EFEYDLFRDVSVPK
+548 EFISAFRDVSVPK

-578 LRFLLAQIDK
+578 LRLRLAQIDK

-602 SGDKGIN
+602 EGSKGIN
-609 PVLSIPLSLEDQR
+609 PVLLIPLSLEEQR

-726 VFNPLEI
+726 VVNPLDI

-745 VALEVDMV
+745 VALEVDTV
-753 ALKEAQIDIP
+753 ALKEAQIETP

-779 IENAVSHAFTGEDK
+779 IENAVSHAFIGESK

-805 NKDVFT
+805 VKDVFT

-835 KGAKSQGSGLGG
+835 KGAKSHGTGLGG
-847 YRVKSITRHYNGD
+847 YRVKSITRHYDGD
-860 YDVFCNRMQNTT
+860 YDVFCNRIQNTT
-872 TIRVMFPKYNANE
+872 TIRVIFPKYNAHE

>member
-1 MIKDLTKDE
+1 MKDLTKDE

-15 ENLMEFITN
+15 VNLTEYITN
-24 EIDENGI
+24 EIEENNI
-31 KKQPEDEDV
+31 EVQSEDKDV
-40 NYINDLISGSLVYLH
+40 DYINDLICGSLVYLL
-55 KAGAIK
+55 KAGAIN
-61 IILHDDKGV
+61 IVLHNDEDV
-70 DGALFTASRE
+70 DGAIFTASRE

-87 IEPDED
+87 IEPDKDDMTYD
-93 EITYGDR
+93 ER
-100 PNNKEI
+100 PSNKEI
-106 PVPVLFDEKGNEK
+106 PVPILFDEEGNEK
-119 YTNISLVFNFPNSN
+119 YTRISLVFDFPNSN
-133 IGSLCKNMIK
+133 IGKMCKRMIA
-143 YLRESCKTDV
+143 YLRNSCKKDV
-153 NVINSVI
+153 NVINSIV
-160 FLKYCVKDEYYIACL
+160 FLKYCVTEELYTQCL
-175 RRVMSFAFIE
+175 RRAMSFAFID
-185 DFWTSSLQIPSEVE
+185 DFWTTSLQIPSEVD
-199 DIIEMVMEVP
+199 DIIGMVMEDA

-231 YAQATNKY
+231 HAQATNKF
-239 FMYATMLWAGVMGR
+239 FMYATMLWAGIIGS

-264 KSWDATDCDFIMVT
+264 DNWDATGCDFIMVT
-278 PEFGREVVT
+278 PEFGRELVT
-287 SDGETESISDFSLE
+287 SDGEKESISSFALE
-301 KVLGSMIVKSR
+301 KVLGSMTVVNR
-312 RALLLLPTSAL
+312 RALLLLPASAL
-323 TSNGKSAKLRHDITE
+323 TSNGKMAKLRHDITE

-346 LLPANVFNKTSIAAT
+346 LLPANVFNRTSIAAT
-361 IIYLKAGRKQDDT
+361 IIYLKTGRKHDDP
-374 ITFVDLSSFIKEKE
+374 ITFVDFSSFIKDKE
-388 DLDEEKETIDIDQV
+388 DLDEEKDTIDIDLV
-402 KEALDK
+402 KKAIDK
-408 NDKSIINEVY
+408 NDKMFINEVSL
-418 VSDVKERDYEW
+418 SDVKEREYEW
-429 YAPNYME
+429 YVPNYMDF
-436 NVKKSPAGNREVLLS
+436 VKQVPAGYRKVLLS

-456 LEDSEVGIN
+456 LEEGEMLSYSGN
-465 IFSRKIIR
+465 IVR
-473 EEYLVSDP
+473 EEYLVSNP
-481 FVEYVQKLEPA
+481 FEVYEQNPKPG
-492 RLTAKV
+492 
-498 KSYLSSLNESE
+498 KSFFLSNQSEEDE
-509 DEEEGE
+509 DEEDEDE
-515 EDKEEDDENKYDMYK
+515 EDNHDQYDVYK

-548 EFEYDLFRDVSVPK
+548 EFISAFRDVSVPK

-578 LRFLLAQIDK
+578 LRLRLAQIDK

-602 SGDKGIN
+602 EGSKGIN
-609 PVLSIPLSLEDQR
+609 PVLLIPLSLEEQR

-726 VFNPLEI
+726 VVNPLDI

-745 VALEVDMV
+745 VALEVDTV
-753 ALKEAQIDIP
+753 ALKEAQIETP

-779 IENAVSHAFTGEDK
+779 IENAVSHAFIGESK

-805 NKDVFT
+805 VKDVFT

-835 KGAKSQGSGLGG
+835 KGAKSHGTGLGG
-847 YRVKSITRHYNGD
+847 YRVKSITRHYDGD
-860 YDVFCNRMQNTT
+860 YDVFCNRIQNTT
-872 TIRVMFPKYNANE
+872 TIRVIFPKYNAHE